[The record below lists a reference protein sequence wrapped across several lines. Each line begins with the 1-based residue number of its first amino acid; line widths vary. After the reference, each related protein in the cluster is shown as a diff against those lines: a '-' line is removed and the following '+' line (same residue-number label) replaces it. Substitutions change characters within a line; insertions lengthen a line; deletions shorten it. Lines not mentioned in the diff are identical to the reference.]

1 VSRSVVAGGAGF
13 LGSHLCRMLVDRG
26 DEVVVV
32 DNFVTGS
39 ADNLG
44 DLAGRPGFEVL
55 SQDVVDGVDVEG
67 PLDTVMNLASPAS
80 PKDFAT
86 LPVQILEAGSAGTH
100 NLIRLAMDKGARFF
114 MASTSEVYGDPQVH
128 PQPESYWGH
137 VNPVGPRGVYDE
149 AKRFSEA
156 LTMAYHRRHGLD
168 VRIVRIFN
176 TYGPNMRP
184 DDGRVVSSFLTQAL
198 LGKPLT
204 VYGDGTQT
212 RSFCYVEDEV
222 RGFLCLLD
230 SDYAGPVNI
239 GNPDEFTVLQLA
251 AKVLEVTGSK
261 SEVMFEPLPEDDP
274 AQRRPDIALAR
285 SRLGWEP
292 TVSLE
297 QGLERTAPWFARRLG
312 VSR

>member
-1 VSRSVVAGGAGF
+1 MSRIVVAGGAGF
-13 LGSHLCRMLVDRG
+13 LGSHLCRMLLDRG

-32 DNFVTGS
+32 DNFVTGNG
-39 ADNLG
+39 DNLG
-44 DLAGRPGFEVL
+44 DLIGRPGFEVL
-55 SQDVVDGVDVEG
+55 TQDVVEGVNVEG
-67 PLDTVMNLASPAS
+67 PLDAVMNLASPAS

-86 LPVQILEAGSAGTH
+86 LPVQILETGSAGTH
-100 NLIRLAMDKGARFF
+100 NLIRLAVDKGARFF
-114 MASTSEVYGDPQVH
+114 MASTSEIYGDPQVH

-184 DDGRVVSSFLTQAL
+184 DDGRVVSTFLTQAL

-204 VYGDGTQT
+204 VYGDGAQT

-222 RGFLCLLD
+222 RGFLSLLD
-230 SDYAGPVNI
+230 SEHAGPVNI

-261 SEVMFEPLPEDDP
+261 SDVMFEPLPEDDP

-285 SRLGWEP
+285 HVLGWEP
-292 TVSLE
+292 TVALE
-297 QGLERTAPWFARRLG
+297 EGLERTARWFAQRLG

>member
-1 VSRSVVAGGAGF
+1 VSRIVVAGGAGF

-55 SQDVVDGVDVEG
+55 SRDVVDGVDVEG
-67 PLDTVMNLASPAS
+67 PLDAVMNLASPAS

-156 LTMAYHRRHGLD
+156 
-168 VRIVRIFN
+168 
-176 TYGPNMRP
+176 
-184 DDGRVVSSFLTQAL
+184 
-198 LGKPLT
+198 
-204 VYGDGTQT
+204 
-212 RSFCYVEDEV
+212 
-222 RGFLCLLD
+222 
-230 SDYAGPVNI
+230 
-239 GNPDEFTVLQLA
+239 
-251 AKVLEVTGSK
+251 
-261 SEVMFEPLPEDDP
+261 
-274 AQRRPDIALAR
+274 
-285 SRLGWEP
+285 
-292 TVSLE
+292 
-297 QGLERTAPWFARRLG
+297 
-312 VSR
+312 